1 MKPKKARLLYQEIS
15 ETKDVSKQ
23 LVENLLDFYYK
34 NVRTLLSELYH
45 PRINITGLGV
55 FIARYRTVKN
65 AIPRFEKYLQN
76 HDTSTYSAYYNK
88 KMLEEKIEF
97 LYSIKEQIELER
109 KRKEKFI
116 KEKNEL
122 KKDLGEQKT
131 DI

>member
-15 ETKDVSKQ
+15 ETEDVSKQ
-23 LVENLLDFYYK
+23 LVEDLLDFYYK

-55 FIARYRTVKN
+55 FTARHRAIKN
-65 AIPRFEKYLQN
+65 AIPRFEKYLEN

-97 LYSIKEQIELER
+97 LYSIKEQIEAE
-109 KRKEKFI
+109 KERKEKFL
-116 KEKNEL
+116 KEKNGL
-122 KKDLGEQKT
+122 KKDLEQ
-131 DI
+131 

>member
-15 ETKDVSKQ
+15 ETEDVSKQ

-109 KRKEKFI
+109 KRKEKFL
-116 KEKNEL
+116 KEKNGL
-122 KKDLGEQKT
+122 KKDLEE
-131 DI
+131 

>member
-1 MKPKKARLLYQEIS
+1 MNPKKARLLYEEVS
-15 ETKDVSKQ
+15 ETNDVPKQ

-45 PRINITGLGV
+45 PRINITGLGL
-55 FIARYRTVKN
+55 FIAREKTIIK
-65 AIPRFEKYLQN
+65 AIPKFQKYLEN

-97 LYSIKEQIELER
+97 LHSIKEQIEAEK